1 MNQPDNIA
9 EKAGSSVLTVDTAH
23 PQERLG
29 DLFGIFFEDIN
40 HAADGGLYA
49 EMVQNRSFEFDRIDN
64 PQYHALYAWEK
75 VEEGAQVQLQ
85 IETARPYHADS
96 PHYLVME
103 TKGNGRAGIVNLGFG
118 DGFYLEKGETCHLL
132 CQGAGGPGVPAFG
145 ERGRD
150 GVLRFSRFCSPGY
163 GMEKI

>member
-23 PQERLG
+23 PQEPLG

-118 DGFYLEKGETCHLL
+118 DGFYLEKGETCLFT
-132 CQGAGGPGVPAFG
+132 CYAGRWRTGSACF
-145 ERGRD
+145 R
-150 GVLRFSRFCSPGY
+150 
-163 GMEKI
+163 

>member
-85 IETARPYHADS
+85 IETAQPYHADS

-103 TKGNGRAGIVNLGFG
+103 TKGNGRAGIANLGFG
-118 DGFYLEKGETCHLL
+118 DGF
-132 CQGAGGPGVPAFG
+132 
-145 ERGRD
+145 
-150 GVLRFSRFCSPGY
+150 
-163 GMEKI
+163 